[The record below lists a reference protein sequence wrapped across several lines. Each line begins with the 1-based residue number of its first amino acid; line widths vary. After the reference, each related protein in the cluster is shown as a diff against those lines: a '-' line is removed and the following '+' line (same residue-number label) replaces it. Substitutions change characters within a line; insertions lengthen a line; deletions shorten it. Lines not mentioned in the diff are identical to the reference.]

1 MINRALKTIRLFH
14 NIKQSELADKLC
26 ISKSYL
32 SELESGKKTVSFDIL
47 EKYSNNFD
55 IPVSSLFFFAE
66 RINEPGKDTI
76 PEKFKTVFA
85 DKILKIM
92 EWSIARDGE
101 KEREN

>member
-55 IPVSSLFFFAE
+55 IPVSSLVFFAE
-66 RINEPGKDTI
+66 RINEPG
-76 PEKFKTVFA
+76 
-85 DKILKIM
+85 
-92 EWSIARDGE
+92 
-101 KEREN
+101 

>member
-55 IPVSSLFFFAE
+55 IPVSSLVFFAE
-66 RINEPGKDTI
+66 RINEPGKDT
-76 PEKFKTVFA
+76 
-85 DKILKIM
+85 
-92 EWSIARDGE
+92 
-101 KEREN
+101 